1 MMLSKVIERLT
12 EIFEKEGDMQ
22 TTCTGV
28 IIPESGPEMAIPDVF
43 ETTLENFI
51 IKTEPSPRDTFANVK
66 RLRFYL

>member
-1 MMLSKVIERLT
+1 MMLSRVIQRLK
-12 EIFEKEGDMQ
+12 EIYKQEGDMQ

-28 IIPESGPEMAIPDVF
+28 TIPESGPDMAIPDVF

-51 IKTEPSPRDTFANVK
+51 IKTEPSPRGTFENVK